1 MSKLLELLTKYGR
14 NHCSTS
20 IATYKEQIGYH
31 NTFADF
37 WRYVIGVN
45 VIPADTRKKVT
56 YEKWSDWQD
65 KPISEELHSEWKAQN
80 AFSRGMGII
89 VGKVWHR
96 EDKKGLYFTFIDTDN
111 LKAIENICTRN
122 GKSITLQTL
131 AEKFLVEQHLDNPN
145 KAHIYFYSPIPFAG
159 KSSDIR
165 FVSSNISNTS
175 TTTADILADK
185 IPAFE
190 VKGQGKHGIS
200 FCTPSIH
207 KDGSPYEVI
216 GTLQPIT
223 LNEKQAEELQQHLYD
238 ICKKYGIR
246 YGAEDI
252 SEKNGNGKALTPI
265 QELFRQETKIYQ
277 GHNRHEALLRVMESL
292 IVRNK
297 GILSPEQVKQ
307 NARDWNNEHCNPP
320 LDKKEFEKQWHD
332 GLKFIAKRS
341 SKDEKNI
348 KNDDDS
354 YDSNLLY
361 SKIVQK
367 GKPPS
372 DILYDIANEK
382 IIKKFRDALTNEPYA
397 VYLVDGH
404 RKVVCNMESEDFRYF
419 LRRIFE
425 EDYNYQQKEFFEP
438 YKEEQEKKDSKR
450 VGKIIINE

>member
-1 MSKLLELLTKYGR
+1 MTNPSNQLPPR
-14 NHCSTS
+14 NFNDWSD
-20 IATYKEQIGYH
+20 Y
-31 NTFADF
+31 
-37 WRYVIGVN
+37 WRYIIGVN

-65 KPISEELHSEWKAQN
+65 KPITEELHSKWKSQN
-80 AFSRGMGII
+80 AFSQGMAII

-111 LKAIENICTRN
+111 LKAIESICTRN
-122 GKSITLQTL
+122 GKTISLRKL
-131 AEKFLVEQHLDNPN
+131 AEKFLVEQHTDNQN

-165 FVSSNISNTS
+165 LINSKTNTTS
-175 TTTADILADK
+175 TTTTTE

-190 VKGQGKHGIS
+190 VKSQGKHGIS

-207 KDGSPYEVI
+207 KDGYPYEII

-223 LNEKQAEELQQHLYD
+223 LNEIQAKELQQHLYD

-246 YGAEDI
+246 YGAEDV

-265 QELFRQETKIYQ
+265 QELFRPETKIYQ

-292 IVRNK
+292 IVRNN
-297 GILSPEQVKQ
+297 GIIPPEQVKQ
-307 NARDWNNEHCNPP
+307 YARDWNNEHCNPP
-320 LDKKEFEKQWHD
+320 LDNKEFDKQWND
-332 GLKFIAKRS
+332 SLKFIAKQS
-341 SKDEKNI
+341 SKAKNNI
-348 KNDDDS
+348 KNDDNDTT

-361 SKIVQK
+361 NKIVQK

-372 DILYDIANEK
+372 DILYDIANK
-382 IIKKFRDALTNEPYA
+382 RIIEKFRDTLTNEPYA
-397 VYLVDGH
+397 VHVVDGH

-425 EDYNYQQKEFFEP
+425 EHYDYQQKEFFEP
-438 YKEEQEKKDSKR
+438 YNEEQEKKNSKR
-450 VGKIIINE
+450 VGALIINE